1 MSNPRYTKVREI
13 RQYSEIV
20 YYRDGQEIG
29 RDTLQDDLLYEREPV
44 ELMTV
49 DAPPAYVLLATLEAV
64 AN

>member
-44 ELMTV
+44 ELMTQ
-49 DAPPAYVLLATLEAV
+49 DEIEAWT
-64 AN
+64 